1 MFGKLTRI
9 LTNATRGVLAV
20 GAIVGGAIEKH
31 VEARDKTQV
40 RGHFHFEHWR
50 DGVML
55 DEWDTPNTVTNVG
68 RNSILDTAIGGVTQ
82 IATWYVGLI
91 DNASFSAIA
100 AADTMAS
107 HAGWIESAAYSES
120 VRQTYTPAAAS
131 SQSITNTASKATFS
145 INGTATIN
153 GAFINSVST
162 KSGSTGTLL
171 CAASFSGTRAVI
183 SGDTLRV
190 TYSISD

>member
-1 MFGKLTRI
+1 MINEKMRLAEAAAANIERGAGSDEEVKVLGK
-9 LTNATRGVLAV
+9 
-20 GAIVGGAIEKH
+20 
-31 VEARDKTQV
+31 
-40 RGHFHFEHWR
+40 FHFEQWR
-50 DGVML
+50 DGVMI
-55 DEWDTPNTVTNVG
+55 DEWECPNTVTNLG

-100 AADTMAS
+100 AADTSAS
-107 HAGWIESAAYSES
+107 HAGWLESTAYSES

-131 SQSITNTASKATFS
+131 SQSITNSASKATFT

-153 GAFINSVST
+153 GAFLISNST
-162 KSGSTGTLL
+162 KGGTTGTLL
-171 CAASFSGTRAVI
+171 CAASFGSTRAVL

>member
-1 MFGKLTRI
+1 MINESVSL
-9 LTNATRGVLAV
+9 
-20 GAIVGGAIEKH
+20 
-31 VEARDKTQV
+31 VEAAGANIERGAGSDEKMKV
-40 RGHFHFEHWR
+40 RGRFHFEQWR
-50 DGVML
+50 DGIL
-55 DEWDTPNTVTNVG
+55 IDEWECPNTVTNLG
-68 RNSILDTAIGGVTQ
+68 RNSILDTAIGGVAQ
-82 IATWYVGLI
+82 ITTWYVGLI

-100 AADTMAS
+100 AADTPGS
-107 HAGWIESAAYSES
+107 HAGWLESVAYSES

-131 SQSITNTASKATFS
+131 SQSVTNSASKATFT

-153 GAFINSVST
+153 GAFIISNST
-162 KSGSTGTLL
+162 KSGTTGTLL